1 MAEGVENLQIA
12 ASFKVVF
19 QSMRVLVNL
28 TEPSRVLI
36 MFIMKMVSRIIGSDG
51 YYLRTSTSD
60 IVLGNINPDWIGGL
74 NNRFTFVNNW
84 SFSFLID
91 WQQGGS
97 IFSLDQYYGMGTGL
111 YEETDFTNDLGNP
124 VRSDLDDGG
133 GVILE
138 GVVNT
143 GTEENP
149 VWTENT
155 DRTSASDYR
164 IFGWARNPN
173 SAFVYA
179 ASYIKLRE
187 VVLTYSLPQKM
198 MDKSK
203 ALAGVSFSLVGGNL
217 WIISKDL
224 PHADPE
230 SSQGA
235 GNIQGW
241 QSGVA
246 PSFRTFGLT
255 VNVQF

>member
-1 MAEGVENLQIA
+1 
-12 ASFKVVF
+12 
-19 QSMRVLVNL
+19 
-28 TEPSRVLI
+28 
-36 MFIMKMVSRIIGSDG
+36 
-51 YYLRTSTSD
+51 
-60 IVLGNINPDWIGGL
+60 VLGNINPDWIGGI
-74 NNRFTFVNNW
+74 NNRFTIMNNW
-84 SFSFLID
+84 AVSFLID

-97 IFSLDQYYGMGTGL
+97 VFSLDQYYGLGTGL
-111 YEETDFTNDLGNP
+111 YEETAYTNDLGNP
-124 VRSDLDDGG
+124 VRNSLEDGG
-133 GVILE
+133 GVILD

-149 VWTENT
+149 VWEENT
-155 DRTSASDYR
+155 ARTRADDYR
-164 IFGWARNPN
+164 IFGWSRNPN
-173 SAFVYA
+173 KAFVYA
-179 ASYIKLRE
+179 ASYVKLRE
-187 VVLTYSLPQKM
+187 VVITYALPQKM

-203 ALAGVSFSLVGGNL
+203 ALSGVSFSLVGGNL

-246 PSFRTFGLT
+246 PMMRTIGLT